1 MLARV
6 QYLSDVRYKNW
17 SNNKGV
23 VLVLTRGHESA
34 NLYVSRLDK
43 KHQKLKHVLSAVSLM
58 KTERNMPI
66 IIKDIMESN
75 YE

>member
-1 MLARV
+1 MLARI

-17 SNNKGV
+17 SNNKCV
-23 VLVLTRGHESA
+23 LLVLIRGHESA
-34 NLYVSRLDK
+34 NLYISRLDK

-58 KTERNMPI
+58 KTERNMFI
-66 IIKDIMESN
+66 IIKDMIESN